1 VRSPTTLYCQGALS
15 GGGSHAS
22 SNASSLLGTDLLGP
36 NGLAFSPD
44 EKYLYVDNWDVK
56 RNVVMRYPVK
66 GDGTLSRGEVFV
78 DLTSIPGEQAL
89 DGLKVDRRGDVY
101 VSGPGGIW
109 VFSPSGKHLGT
120 IKAPEIPA
128 NFAWGDAD
136 GKTLYM
142 TARTGLYRIRLN
154 VAGVRP

>member
-1 VRSPTTLYCQGALS
+1 VTEARPSGAGAKASPQQ
-15 GGGSHAS
+15 
-22 SNASSLLGTDLLGP
+22 
-36 NGLAFSPD
+36 
-44 EKYLYVDNWDVK
+44 
-56 RNVVMRYPVK
+56 K
-66 GDGTLSRGEVFV
+66 GDGFV
-78 DLTSIPGEQAL
+78 DTNIPGEQAL
-89 DGLKVDRRGDVY
+89 DGLKVDRRGNVY